1 MKSLII
7 VFSLVCF
14 SFANSFGQNTY
25 FTKTGSVDFYSKAS
39 VEEISAVNKKA
50 TSILDKVAGTLEFS
64 LLVKSFEFEKALME
78 EHFNENYMESDKFPK
93 STFKGSISNIKDVNF
108 AKDGTYKVST
118 AGTLTMHGISKQ
130 VTIPGTITIKG
141 GKISASSTF
150 MVLLSDYNIAIPSV
164 VKDKIAKDIKITV
177 NCDYELYVKP

>member
-1 MKSLII
+1 
-7 VFSLVCF
+7 
-14 SFANSFGQNTY
+14 
-25 FTKTGSVDFYSKAS
+25 
-39 VEEISAVNKKA
+39 
-50 TSILDKVAGTLEFS
+50 
-64 LLVKSFEFEKALME
+64 ME

-118 AGTLTMHGISKQ
+118 AGTLTMHGVSKQ
-130 VTIPGTITIKG
+130 VTIPATITIKG

>member
-7 VFSLVCF
+7 SCSLVF
-14 SFANSFGQNTY
+14 LSFATMLGQNTY
-25 FTKTGSVDFYSKAS
+25 FTKTGSVDFYSKAT

-118 AGTLTMHGISKQ
+118 AGTLTMHG
-130 VTIPGTITIKG
+130 VKG